1 MRIFKYIILTLVT
14 FLVTNVNTL
23 AQSYSIIPNDTIQ
36 ISGVLEDLETLS
48 IQQQNNSND
57 TLFLEWKKV
66 SESVPLFWDA
76 SICDNSFCYTSLID
90 SGYMNP
96 VIPGDYGLMLL
107 HITPH
112 VNYGTAIIRYAVWDA
127 LTPNLKDTLTYILH
141 VVPTGFTSISRDEI
155 PLKIIK
161 NKIFINQNQNTF
173 SVLRL
178 LNMNGKIIYE
188 TAINNKS
195 EIDLPSIPTANY
207 IVQLIGQQKIYSQKI
222 SHIK

>member
-14 FLVTNVNTL
+14 FIVTNVNTL

-76 SICDNSFCYTSLID
+76 SICDNSFCYASLID

-96 VIPGDYGLMLL
+96 VFPGDYGLLLL
-107 HITPH
+107 HITTH

-127 LTPNLKDTLTYILH
+127 LTPNLKDTLTYILQ
-141 VVPTGFTSISRDEI
+141 VVPTGLTSALNDNILLSI
-155 PLKIIK
+155 NQ
-161 NKIFINQNQNTF
+161 NKIFVSQNQNDF
-173 SVLRL
+173 SVLRI

-188 TAINNKS
+188 TAINDKS
-195 EIDLPSIPTANY
+195 EIDLPSIPSAQY
-207 IVQLIGQQKIYSQKI
+207 LVQLIGQQKIYSQKI
-222 SHIK
+222 SHLK